1 MYVSK
6 KVYQRH
12 TFVHWLFYP
21 TAGIVYGSNY
31 SVTLGAG
38 VSYLFGIGDA
48 AGVFSSATL
57 TYDAIA
63 EGNVTVIG
71 YGAAYSHSWSSAGSS
86 IGMSIGVA
94 GIGISFSANLEIIWC
109 GNMLILGCI
118 DLRGSDLKWTIKWNG
133 T

>member
-1 MYVSK
+1 M
-6 KVYQRH
+6 
-12 TFVHWLFYP
+12 FYP

-86 IGMSIGVA
+86 IGLSIGVA
-94 GIGISFSANLEIIWC
+94 GIGISFSANF
-109 GNMLILGCI
+109 GDNMMWQYANT
-118 DLRGSDLKWTIKWNG
+118 RVY
-133 T
+133 

>member
-1 MYVSK
+1 M
-6 KVYQRH
+6 
-12 TFVHWLFYP
+12 FYP

-63 EGNVTVIG
+63 EG

-94 GIGISFSANLEIIWC
+94 GIGISFSANF
-109 GNMLILGCI
+109 GDNMMWQYANT
-118 DLRGSDLKWTIKWNG
+118 RVY
-133 T
+133 